1 MVGRKSTDS
10 QYITREFMSGM
21 SVTRQNEKNRSKT
34 NTLTSQNDQK
44 RSIKAKT
51 KSVKKNTTGEK
62 KDRQSTTPQWFGIR
76 ARTKQHI
83 QNMLRAAGQ
92 KQNPLNGPSIAN
104 PTLKEDSQRLAIKTI
119 INGTK
124 SSD

>member
-1 MVGRKSTDS
+1 
-10 QYITREFMSGM
+10 M
-21 SVTRQNEKNRSKT
+21 SVTGQKWKNRSKT

-44 RSIKAKT
+44 RLIKAKT
-51 KSVKKNTTGEK
+51 KSVKKNTTLGQNV
-62 KDRQSTTPQWFGIR
+62 RQQTTSQWFGIR

-83 QNMLRAAGQ
+83 QNMQKAAGQ

-119 INGTK
+119 ANGTK